1 MKKTI
6 VSLMTLALI
15 VTGMPA
21 LAMDGHTM
29 KHGSSHDAS
38 GAMAGTFTHQAMS
51 DSIHSEFQIMSLAS
65 MNMTD
70 PGGATHHVMVKLMDG
85 QTQSE
90 IKSAAG
96 KVKVIAPDGREQEGS
111 LKNYG
116 GVLAANFTF
125 SQTGKYGIICL
136 FKAEGKQHV
145 VKFWYPHQG

>member
-1 MKKTI
+1 MKTII
-6 VSLMTLALI
+6 VSLITLALVI
-15 VTGMPA
+15 SGMPA

-29 KHGSSHDAS
+29 KHGSSHDS
-38 GAMAGTFTHQAMS
+38 GGAMAGHFKHQAMS
-51 DSIHSEFQIMSLAS
+51 DHIHSEFQIMSLAS

-70 PGGATHHVMVKLMDG
+70 AGGATHHVMVKLMDG

-90 IKSAAG
+90 IKSAVG
-96 KVKVIAPDGREQEGS
+96 KVKVIAPDGKEQEGT

-125 SQTGKYGIICL
+125 SQKGKYGIICL